1 MSVKEEDSIDSFLL
15 LGRVVGAS
23 VSISVGVALSSLL
36 ALGSGSLGGAV
47 IGTTLL
53 SLTGSGRGELAFS
66 KIILLVLVLGA
77 SSLGISLSKVSGLET
92 TNIAVNEAVIIAL
105 LLASLLAA
113 LNVELSEG
121 GVTLSSVVVVGL
133 GETVI
138 TTGFIGKSGEF
149 FFFLLLL
156 ESSLLLLSFF
166 KGFFLCTLELGL
178 TDGLFDVLTSKVH
191 LRDVHDQVRE
201 NEQNQG
207 THQGDSST
215 DLNVK
220 FGSGVREDENSNN
233 ESRVEGLIG
242 EHVGVVARSLVGLA
256 GHNVE
261 DVCVR
266 AHKDEHVLQED
277 EGVLDGEGQEQGGQ
291 QTSSEE
297 VGWVDHTPFTT
308 FVNLEQQSVEALLGL
323 FQLEHSEA
331 SENDGD
337 EEHGHYN
344 GNHEQNVREEHGH
357 LAEGGGVISLNNLH
371 DGEESDI
378 EVDQHVV
385 ADVQVEL
392 ELRKLGLNPSSA
404 SVLSVSAAESS
415 KEED

>member
-15 LGRVVGAS
+15 LGRVVGTS
-23 VSISVGVALSSLL
+23 VGISVGVALSGLL
-36 ALGSGSLGGAV
+36 ALGSGGLGGAV
-47 IGTTLL
+47 ISTTLL

-66 KIILLVLVLGA
+66 EIILLVLVLGA
-77 SSLGISLSKVSGLET
+77 SSLGVTCTEVSGLET
-92 TNIAVNEAVIIAL
+92 TNIAVNEAVIITL

-113 LNVELSEG
+113 LNVELGEG

-133 GETVI
+133 GETVG
-138 TTGFIGKSGEF
+138 TTGFIGKSGEL

-166 KGFFLCTLELGL
+166 EGFFLSTLELGL
-178 TDGLFDVLTSKVH
+178 TDGLLDVLTSEVH
-191 LRDVHDQVRE
+191 LRDVHDQVGE

-215 DLNVK
+215 DLDVK

-242 EHVGVVARSLVGLA
+242 EHVGVVARGLVGLA

-261 DVCVR
+261 DIGVR
-266 AHKDEHVLQED
+266 AHEDEHVLQED
-277 EGVLDGEGQEQGGQ
+277 ESVLDGEGQEEGGQ

-297 VGWVDHTPFTT
+297 VGWVDHTPFATL
-308 FVNLEQQSVEALLGL
+308 VNLEQECVEALLGL
-323 FQLEHSEA
+323 LQLEHGEA

-337 EEHGHYN
+337 
-344 GNHEQNVREEHGH
+344 
-357 LAEGGGVISLNNLH
+357 
-371 DGEESDI
+371 
-378 EVDQHVV
+378 
-385 ADVQVEL
+385 
-392 ELRKLGLNPSSA
+392 
-404 SVLSVSAAESS
+404 
-415 KEED
+415 